1 MFCPR
6 CGSNQ
11 SEDLKFCKLCGANLY
26 AVRQV
31 VDDREIGEKF
41 DWNKTWVTEMF
52 LSAEEKKRR
61 KEELERQRGITPEI
75 KRYTEIKTGVIIAS
89 VGLAFALFLYVFMEG
104 LILAG
109 KVSSDNAEIL
119 SRLWIAGVIPLF
131 IGIAF
136 MVNGFFVSKK
146 MIEEVARRTG
156 EPGPSPELPAT
167 SPDSLPNADA
177 TEFIRTRFSV
187 TEDTTK
193 HLRNSD

>member
-6 CGSNQ
+6 CGANQ

-52 LSAEEKKRR
+52 LSAEEKKKR

-89 VGLAFALFLYVFMEG
+89 VGLAVAIFLYVFMEG

-109 KVSSDNAEIL
+109 KVSADSAEIL
-119 SRLWIAGVIPLF
+119 SRLWVAGVIPLF
-131 IGIAF
+131 VGIAF

-146 MIEEVARRTG
+146 MIEEVARRTT
-156 EPGPSPELPAT
+156 ELSPGLSDA

-177 TEFIRTRFSV
+177 REFIPTRFSV

-193 HLRNSD
+193 HLRSSD

>member
-89 VGLAFALFLYVFMEG
+89 VGLAVAIFLYVFMEG

-131 IGIAF
+131 VGIAF

-146 MIEEVARRTG
+146 MIEEIARRTS
-156 EPGPSPELPAT
+156 ETSPVLPDT

-177 TEFIRTRFSV
+177 TEFISTRFSV
-187 TEDTTK
+187 TEDATK
-193 HLRNSD
+193 HLRSSD